1 MEESPSTMAVYANSI
16 YEHLDYLVY
25 DEKYELDPAN
35 LKLLQILGS
44 GHFGDVHLGI
54 LNLNG
59 AKTPVA
65 VKKTKQLASIQQ
77 TKVKKSPEEC
87 SKIWQ
92 MERDS
97 LRDELK
103 IMAHIGFHS
112 NVVRLIGAITT
123 SKDDFCLVSE
133 YCEYGSLDTFLQNKM
148 DLGLFMNEIVTEDD
162 AGYVVRGR
170 DCVYK
175 RTHDITWDSQFEIRR
190 SEGILTTS
198 DLLWFA
204 LQMARAMEYLTQHS
218 VVHRDVALR
227 NVLLKSDY
235 TLKVADFGLSRLA
248 GDDGYYCQLRN
259 VAMPIRSTAPEAMR
273 VGRFSEHSECWA
285 YGVALWELFTFS
297 QKQPYAE
304 ECPEGYNEIMT
315 FLTGGN
321 RLTVPS
327 TAPKPMY
334 VCY

>member
-1 MEESPSTMAVYANSI
+1 MEESLSVPLMYADTI
-16 YEHLDYLVY
+16 YEHLDFLVY

-35 LKLLQILGS
+35 INLLQTLGS
-44 GHFGDVHLGI
+44 GHFGDVYLGI

-59 AKTPVA
+59 AKIPVA

-77 TKVKKSPEEC
+77 MKGDKGPEEC
-87 SKIWQ
+87 NKIWQ

-103 IMAHIGFHS
+103 IMAHIGAHA
-112 NVVRLIGAITT
+112 NVVRLIGAVTT
-123 SKDDFCLVSE
+123 SKDDYCLVTE

-148 DLGLFMNEIVTEDD
+148 DLGLFMNEIVTEDS
-162 AGYVVRGR
+162 AGYVIRGR
-170 DCVYK
+170 ECVYK
-175 RTHDITWDSQFEIRR
+175 NMQDTTWDSQFEVRR
-190 SEGILTTS
+190 SNGMLTTS

-204 LQMARAMEYLTQHS
+204 LQMARAMGYLTQHS

-248 GDDGYYCQLRN
+248 SDDGCYYQLRN
-259 VAMPIRSTAPEAMR
+259 VAVPIRSTAPEAMK

-297 QKQPYAE
+297 KKQPYTD
-304 ECPEGYNEIMT
+304 ECPEGYNDIMA
-315 FLTGGN
+315 FLTAGN

-334 VCY
+334 VE

>member
-1 MEESPSTMAVYANSI
+1 MEESSSVPLMYANSI

-35 LKLLQILGS
+35 IKLLQTLGS
-44 GHFGDVHLGI
+44 GHFGDVYLGI

-59 AKTPVA
+59 AKIPVA
-65 VKKTKQLASIQQ
+65 VKKTKQLATIQQ
-77 TKVKKSPEEC
+77 TEGNRSPEEC
-87 SKIWQ
+87 NKIWQ

-103 IMAHIGFHS
+103 IMAHIGAHA
-112 NVVRLIGAITT
+112 NVVRLIGAVTT
-123 SKDDFCLVSE
+123 SKDDYCLVTE

-148 DLGLFMNEIVTEDD
+148 DLGLFMNEIVTEDN
-162 AGYVVRGR
+162 AGYVIRGR
-170 DCVYK
+170 ECVYK
-175 RTHDITWDSQFEIRR
+175 
-190 SEGILTTS
+190 
-198 DLLWFA
+198 
-204 LQMARAMEYLTQHS
+204 

-248 GDDGYYCQLRN
+248 SDDGCYFQLRN
-259 VAMPIRSTAPEAMR
+259 VAVPIRSTAPEAMK

-297 QKQPYAE
+297 KKQPYTE
-304 ECPEGYNEIMT
+304 ECPEGYNDIMA
-315 FLTGGN
+315 FLTAGN

-334 VCY
+334 VE